1 MHSQAIVYSKS
12 AESTEVLNRLTDESG
27 LTILPVSA
35 ESAGL
40 LPDKKGAKC
49 LITNFIVAN
58 LFHVILS

>member
-12 AESTEVLNRLTDESG
+12 AESNEVLNQLTDESG

-40 LPDKKGAKC
+40 LPDKKGAK
-49 LITNFIVAN
+49 FD
-58 LFHVILS
+58 H